1 MKKIPGNKP
10 FHLVGDTQEEGSN
23 PWDVEPEANMD
34 SAHEFSQDSVAWCEF
49 AFFAACHNLKQ
60 VSPDH
65 IMVKAVEAVLEMHQ
79 ENPNQGKLPLD

>member
-10 FHLVGDTQEEGSN
+10 FHLVGDTQEEL
-23 PWDVEPEANMD
+23 A
-34 SAHEFSQDSVAWCEF
+34 QDDVAWCEF
-49 AFFAACHNLKQ
+49 AFFAACHNLKK

-79 ENPNQGKLPLD
+79 ENPNQGELSLD